1 MNLNNKPS
9 KYQLQALLHVCDDT
23 AGHHILWVDHL
34 GEVQVTMLADES
46 PAQWSTIMDKKIRFR
61 YQSYAMRNGYVGEKA
76 ASDEDYVSSLFER
89 LLTDWQAGTIGV
101 IE

>member
-1 MNLNNKPS
+1 
-9 KYQLQALLHVCDDT
+9 
-23 AGHHILWVDHL
+23 
-34 GEVQVTMLADES
+34 
-46 PAQWSTIMDKKIRFR
+46 
-61 YQSYAMRNGYVGEKA
+61 MRNGYVGEKA